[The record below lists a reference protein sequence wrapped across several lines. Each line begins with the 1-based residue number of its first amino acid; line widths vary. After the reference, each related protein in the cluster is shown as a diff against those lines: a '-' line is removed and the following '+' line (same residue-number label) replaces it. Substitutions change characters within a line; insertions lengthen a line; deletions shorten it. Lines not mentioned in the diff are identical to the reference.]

1 MPGSPAGPHTHCP
14 SRSKSPAR
22 LSFPAHAV
30 PDYLKDTFHM
40 PTRTELTSDELNFL
54 RSVFPGEL
62 LLSPEELLVY
72 RSDASLIQ
80 GTPLACVCPENTDQ
94 VQKLM
99 AWADEVRMPIYIRG
113 RGTNLVGDCVAV
125 QPGIIVS
132 TSKMDHILKINNRDF
147 VGIVEPGVNTARF
160 QAACEAKGVYYPPD
174 PATVKA
180 SSLGG
185 NVVTC
190 AGGMRAVK
198 YGVTRD
204 FVLGTEVILP
214 GGEKVMFGGRAH
226 KNVVGLDLAKL
237 MVGSEGTLGFI
248 SKIFLKLLPKPESS
262 ATVMAGFAS
271 YKDALEAVGGIF
283 GAGILPCALEFIG
296 ERIVKLMNKDGDI
309 PWPADKVNSVLL
321 IRLDGSR
328 ETLPIEIN
336 QVAHNLPS
344 AVWTLKGVGPEQEEP
359 LWEIRRRINP
369 TVFQLAPDKMSDDAV
384 VPRGRL
390 VEAVQEFER
399 IGREHNVILVD
410 YGHVG
415 DGNVHVNVLYD
426 SHNPEETQR
435 ARDAIK
441 EVSKVAI
448 ALGGSESGE
457 HGIGIVKDVSL
468 QLDAKTRELMRGIKA
483 VFDPHG
489 IMNPGKGY

>member
-1 MPGSPAGPHTHCP
+1 
-14 SRSKSPAR
+14 
-22 LSFPAHAV
+22 
-30 PDYLKDTFHM
+30 M

-132 TSKMDHILKINNRDF
+132 TSKMDHILEINNRDF

-296 ERIVKLMNKDGDI
+296 ERIVKLMNKD
-309 PWPADKVNSVLL
+309 ALL
-321 IRLDGSR
+321 S
-328 ETLPIEIN
+328 EPTLG
-336 QVAHNLPS
+336 
-344 AVWTLKGVGPEQEEP
+344 TLKSS
-359 LWEIRRRINP
+359 LSS
-369 TVFQLAPDKMSDDAV
+369 LATMLFKHFARQV
-384 VPRGRL
+384 VVL
-390 VEAVQEFER
+390 VERALKLLANER
-399 IGREHNVILVD
+399 QLKTKIVFVACTQILHQRRYREL
-410 YGHVG
+410 
-415 DGNVHVNVLYD
+415 VNVV
-426 SHNPEETQR
+426 E
-435 ARDAIK
+435 
-441 EVSKVAI
+441 VAI
-448 ALGGSESGE
+448 AVNREVDHRKECVGVYILVTAYLAHRLVAKSQVYSETSKTLKQ
-457 HGIGIVKDVSL
+457 IVVVAYERYHL
-468 QLDAKTRELMRGIKA
+468 VACFVHFLLFHNAYN
-483 VFDPHG
+483 F
-489 IMNPGKGY
+489 

>member
-1 MPGSPAGPHTHCP
+1 
-14 SRSKSPAR
+14 
-22 LSFPAHAV
+22 
-30 PDYLKDTFHM
+30 
-40 PTRTELTSDELNFL
+40 
-54 RSVFPGEL
+54 
-62 LLSPEELLVY
+62 
-72 RSDASLIQ
+72 
-80 GTPLACVCPENTDQ
+80 
-94 VQKLM
+94 
-99 AWADEVRMPIYIRG
+99 
-113 RGTNLVGDCVAV
+113 
-125 QPGIIVS
+125 
-132 TSKMDHILKINNRDF
+132 
-147 VGIVEPGVNTARF
+147 
-160 QAACEAKGVYYPPD
+160 
-174 PATVKA
+174 
-180 SSLGG
+180 
-185 NVVTC
+185 
-190 AGGMRAVK
+190 
-198 YGVTRD
+198 
-204 FVLGTEVILP
+204 
-214 GGEKVMFGGRAH
+214 
-226 KNVVGLDLAKL
+226 
-237 MVGSEGTLGFI
+237 
-248 SKIFLKLLPKPESS
+248 
-262 ATVMAGFAS
+262 
-271 YKDALEAVGGIF
+271 
-283 GAGILPCALEFIG
+283 
-296 ERIVKLMNKDGDI
+296 MNKDGDI

-441 EVSKVAI
+441 EVSKGAI